1 MTSTEHHTK
10 PEVRSGVGGHQLRHR
25 PDNGDAPGTGVLA
38 DTGAPPFLDWFAV
51 AGTVLLVGGLA
62 LVLGSRRRRS

>member
-1 MTSTEHHTK
+1 MLS
-10 PEVRSGVGGHQLRHR
+10 
-25 PDNGDAPGTGVLA
+25 GTGALA

-51 AGTVLLVGGLA
+51 AATVLLVGGLA